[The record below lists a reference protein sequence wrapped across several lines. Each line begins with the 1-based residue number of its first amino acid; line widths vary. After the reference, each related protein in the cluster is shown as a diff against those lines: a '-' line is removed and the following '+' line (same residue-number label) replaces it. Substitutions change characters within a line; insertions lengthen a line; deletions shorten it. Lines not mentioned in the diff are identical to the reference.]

1 MSQELNNL
9 SYIELRRLATKENL
23 KVGSSPTKAF
33 LISTLSAHYKVE
45 AEKIIEVEIVNLPKK
60 DTTKT
65 KIKAKVEAKVDE
77 IVKSDVSSI
86 QSLAEKLQDTID
98 KYVALLP
105 TLFIK
110 KIEKS
115 IDNVISKF
123 DEILEFEAEEVTD
136 EQLIAEVK
144 PEQAPVLTP
153 VSQVAITN
161 TSTLDT
167 LFDDDELELELQQM
181 SSGNSTQ
188 SSSNDEEE
196 DEDEYDEED
205 ED

>member
-45 AEKIIEVEIVNLPKK
+45 AEKIVEVEIVNLPKK
-60 DTTKT
+60 ETTKT
-65 KIKAKVEAKVDE
+65 KIKAKVEAKANE

-86 QSLAEKLQDTID
+86 QSLAEKLQDTLD
-98 KYVALLP
+98 RYVALLP

-110 KIEKS
+110 RIEKS

-123 DEILEFEAEEVTD
+123 DEILELETEEVTD

-144 PEQAPVLTP
+144 PEQAPILAPT
-153 VSQVAITN
+153 SQVQI
-161 TSTLDT
+161 STLAAIDA

-181 SSGNSTQ
+181 ASGNSTQ
-188 SSSNDEEE
+188 SSSNEEDE